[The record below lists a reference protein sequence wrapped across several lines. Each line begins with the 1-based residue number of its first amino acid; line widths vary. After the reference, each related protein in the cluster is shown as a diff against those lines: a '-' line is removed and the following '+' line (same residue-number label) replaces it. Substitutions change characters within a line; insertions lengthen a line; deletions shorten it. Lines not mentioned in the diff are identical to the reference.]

1 MRTGQPPVYNAKRL
15 YEQPI
20 PVLDVPN
27 DYHYEYRNEA
37 DDQQFYDDGG
47 QPDVGGASNY
57 GDETPYDVDEEQDGI
72 VQAQNYDGEHGMF
85 DEHGPNNDRTPNMDV
100 NYTPPQVAV
109 VYVPAAVGNPL
120 DTEMKMEIDPLQ
132 LDEQAEA
139 ELYLALNDDPSVDEF
154 TAQATSDDNDDDE
167 IIFSGDVPMPKRNEI
182 VLTKQ
187 EDDCVSGNLPFAA
200 QVRVFSSTN
209 LFFVVSYANR
219 IITKHIICVT
229 YPAGQW

>member
-1 MRTGQPPVYNAKRL
+1 MRTVQPPVYNAKRL

-20 PVLDVPN
+20 PVLEFAN
-27 DYHYEYRNEA
+27 DCHGEVRNEA
-37 DDQQFYDDGG
+37 DDQQFYDDGE
-47 QPDVGGASNY
+47 QPEIGGALNN
-57 GDETPYDVDEEQDGI
+57 GDETPYNVDEGQNDI
-72 VQAQNYDGEHGMF
+72 AQAQNYDDEHGMF

-109 VYVPAAVGNPL
+109 VYVPGAVANPL
-120 DTEMKMEIDPLQ
+120 DTEVKMEIDPLQ

-139 ELYLALNDDPSVDEF
+139 DLYLALNDDPSVDEY
-154 TAQATSDDNDDDE
+154 TAQATSDDSDDDE
-167 IIFSGDVPMPKRNEI
+167 IIFSGDVPMPKRNEN

-209 LFFVVSYANR
+209 LFFVV
-219 IITKHIICVT
+219 C
-229 YPAGQW
+229 